1 MRPEDNW
8 ITVRVWFTKTGRARY
23 ISHLDLNRCM
33 TRAVQKAKIPLWYTE
48 GFNPHPFLT
57 FALPLSLGID
67 GVRESMDIRLIASI
81 PKEEMIEKINAGL
94 PSDIRVFDV
103 TEPKQKPGKIHS
115 AAFTITMEPEQGTP
129 EQGAEALE
137 QLLAR
142 ESIIVPKKTKSG
154 IKDVDI
160 KPFLDLRSLNVE
172 ERAVVT
178 QWLLPAGSTQNVN
191 PHLIFDALSRYQNA
205 RFYVSIVRTNLFDQD
220 GEVFA

>member
-1 MRPEDNW
+1 
-8 ITVRVWFTKTGRARY
+8 
-23 ISHLDLNRCM
+23 
-33 TRAVQKAKIPLWYTE
+33 
-48 GFNPHPFLT
+48 
-57 FALPLSLGID
+57 
-67 GVRESMDIRLIASI
+67 
-81 PKEEMIEKINAGL
+81 
-94 PSDIRVFDV
+94 
-103 TEPKQKPGKIHS
+103 
-115 AAFTITMEPEQGTP
+115 
-129 EQGAEALE
+129 
-137 QLLAR
+137 
-142 ESIIVPKKTKSG
+142 VPKKTKSG